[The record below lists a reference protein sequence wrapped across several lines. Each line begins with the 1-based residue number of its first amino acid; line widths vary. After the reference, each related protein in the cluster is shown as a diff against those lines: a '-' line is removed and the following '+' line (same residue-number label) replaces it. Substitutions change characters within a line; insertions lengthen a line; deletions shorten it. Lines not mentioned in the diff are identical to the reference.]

1 MFRRLS
7 LTTRAFLFSFVPVC
21 LVLSAC
27 FLALSAAIHQRVR
40 KDLREALESS
50 NALLN
55 RASMEYSRR
64 TAQVIGTLTESA
76 GLKAAIG
83 LLAEAGRD
91 PSVKAQVRATIEAQL
106 RELHSLST
114 YDLLAVSDWQKQ
126 TVALVAFPEPQ
137 RVGPLPVF
145 PEHATLAVID
155 GVLYQLETAP
165 IQVDGDAAG
174 SLIVGTRFELDKNTL
189 AGDAVL
195 LHGDNLILSTF
206 SAELTRAIE
215 HQLKQHC
222 SSGEGGCEIL
232 VNSETYVVS
241 PLQKAQIGDGY
252 RLLGLRSLDRP
263 VQAFT
268 AGLAGT
274 FFEVGTA
281 GIGLAL
287 LATLITSRSVSQP
300 LRHLVAQLKE
310 SERTGQLPDRL
321 IAGHGAPELSRLAD
335 SFNEVVD
342 AERRSRQELETAR
355 EAAESA
361 SRLKTEFLTNISHEL
376 RTPMNG
382 VLGMTDLLLDT
393 ALDEAQRDYAGTA
406 RQSAYS
412 LLLIINDILDFTQI
426 ESKELSLKPAPFDLR
441 TTLSEVTGALQE
453 DADRKAI
460 QLAISYSST
469 APGLFIGDAARIRQV
484 LMSLG
489 SNALKFTERGQVR
502 ISVECQ
508 EQNAEKACMRLAVE
522 DTGIGIPEAK
532 LAIIFEKFTQL
543 DGSLTRRRGGTG
555 MGLTIAKKLVELMGG
570 AIGVESRLGIG
581 SVFWFSLPLQIGS
594 VEA

>member
-7 LTTRAFLFSFVPVC
+7 LTARAFLFSFVPVC
-21 LVLSAC
+21 LVLAAC
-27 FLALSAAIHQRVR
+27 FLALSAAIQQRVR

-55 RASMEYSRR
+55 RASVEYSRR
-64 TAQVIGTLTESA
+64 TARIIGTLTESA

-91 PSVKAQVRATIEAQL
+91 PSVKSQVRATIEAQL

-114 YDLLAVSDWQKQ
+114 YDLLAVSDWQRQ

-137 RVGPLPVF
+137 QVGPLPTF
-145 PEHATLAVID
+145 PQHATLAVID

-165 IQVDGDAAG
+165 IQLDGDAAG
-174 SLIVGTRFELDKNTL
+174 SLIVGTRFELDKDTL

-195 LHGDNLILSTF
+195 LHGGKLIRSTF
-206 SAELTRAIE
+206 SDALTGAIE
-215 HQLKQHC
+215 HELELRC
-222 SSGEGGCEIL
+222 SNREAGCEVS
-232 VNSETYVVS
+232 VNRETYVVS
-241 PLQKAQIGDGY
+241 PLQRAQMGDGY

-263 VQAFT
+263 VRAFT

-274 FFEVGTA
+274 FFEVGAA
-281 GIGLAL
+281 GVGLAL
-287 LATLITSRSVSQP
+287 LATLITSLSVSQP
-300 LRHLVAQLKE
+300 LRDLVAQLRE
-310 SERTGQLPDRL
+310 SERTGQLPGRL
-321 IAGHGAPELSRLAD
+321 TAGNGAPELNRLAD

-342 AERRSRQELETAR
+342 AERRSRHELETAR

-393 ALDEAQRDYAGTA
+393 SLDEAQRDYAGTA

-412 LLLIINDILDFTQI
+412 LLLIIDDILDFTQI
-426 ESKELSLKPAPFDLR
+426 ESKELSLQPTRFDLR
-441 TTLSEVTGALQE
+441 TTLREVTDALRKE
-453 DADRKAI
+453 ADRKAI
-460 QLAISYSST
+460 PLAISYA
-469 APGLFIGDAARIRQV
+469 APAPSLFLGDAVRIRQV

-489 SNALKFTERGQVR
+489 SNALKFTERGQIR
-502 ISVECQ
+502 ISVECR
-508 EQNAEKACMRLAVE
+508 EQNAEKACMRFAVE

-555 MGLTIAKKLVELMGG
+555 MGLAIAKKLVELMGG
-570 AIGVESRLGIG
+570 AIGVESRLGAG

-594 VEA
+594 VDA